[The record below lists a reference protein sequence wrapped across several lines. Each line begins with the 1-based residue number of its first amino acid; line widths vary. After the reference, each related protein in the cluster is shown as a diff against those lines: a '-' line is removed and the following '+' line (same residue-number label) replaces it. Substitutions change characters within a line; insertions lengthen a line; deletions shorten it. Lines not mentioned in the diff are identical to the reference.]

1 MTRLL
6 IVLCILALPVSARE
20 YKIAVVSL
28 MHAHV
33 WLHLG
38 TMLKGDRVKLVGVS
52 ESRPEL
58 LKRALREDV
67 IPQTNNE
74 LRPGVPEN
82 LIFQDWKKMIDD
94 TKPDIVW
101 AFTETNR
108 HLEVVE
114 YCAPLGIHVMVEKP
128 LAATYA
134 EALAIQRLAR
144 EHKIEVLTNYGSTWR
159 GANNAVKEVVDS
171 GAIGKVFRLRAT
183 AGHNGPGD
191 PKRSSFA
198 AWLADPVQNGGGA
211 LMDFGCYSVLWAT
224 WLKGR
229 PESVYA
235 TSLQLKPD
243 MFPNVED
250 HATIILNYSDGTA
263 IFEASWSLPPR
274 APAGN
279 EIFGTEGSIV
289 MGRTIEMRKFGARTG
304 AGGAGRPESIQVQPA
319 ALSPELSEPIAYLV
333 HRLDSKQPVDGLS
346 ALDLN
351 VTVNE
356 VLEAAKLSI
365 KTGNAVPLPINH

>member
-1 MTRLL
+1 MNMMKL
-6 IVLCILALPVSARE
+6 IAVLCLLALPVCAQQ
-20 YKIAVVSL
+20 YKMAVVSL

-38 TMLKGDRVKLVGVS
+38 TMLQGDKVKLVGVA
-52 ESRPEL
+52 ETRPEL
-58 LKRALREDV
+58 LQRAMRTDV
-67 IPQTNNE
+67 IPQTNNVT
-74 LRPGVPEN
+74 RPGVPED
-82 LIFQDWKKMIDD
+82 LIFADWKKMIDE

-114 YCAPLGIHVMVEKP
+114 YCAPRGIHVMVEKP
-128 LAATYA
+128 LAATFA

-144 EHKIEVLTNYGSTWR
+144 EHGIQVLTNYGSTWR
-159 GANNAVKEVVDS
+159 GANQAVKEAVDS

-183 AGHNGPGD
+183 AGHGGPGD
-191 PKRSSFA
+191 PRRSSFA

-235 TSLQLKPD
+235 TSLQMKPD

-250 HATIILNYSDGTA
+250 HSTIILNYKDGTA

-274 APAGN
+274 APSGN

-289 MGRTIEMRKFGARTG
+289 MGRTIELRK
-304 AGGAGRPESIQVQPA
+304 AGGRQGRQAPQEIQA
-319 ALSPELSEPIAYLV
+319 ASLPPELSEPIAYMV
-333 HRLDSKQPVDGLS
+333 HRLSTKQPVDGLS

-365 KTGNAVPLPINH
+365 KTGKAVPLPVNP